1 VNGFIKIMNGTLK
14 SLIMPNIEIVNP
26 FNPFIFKLH
35 FNFDWDILK
44 PICENLIVGNTDRAT
59 SQANYKKPHL
69 MQEFNSY
76 YQWLNIWVN
85 HTANDM
91 MAFSEYK
98 MQHYITDSYVN
109 VHKKGAKASEHN
121 HACNAIVVA
130 AYLKIPENGGF
141 FEAKDPLEYHKTTLP
156 ISPERLWSQIPTDT
170 GDVLIFPSWLQ
181 HRTQPNLSEENR
193 WVLTTNYSYKF

>member
-1 VNGFIKIMNGTLK
+1 
-14 SLIMPNIEIVNP
+14 LI
-26 FNPFIFKLH
+26 
-35 FNFDWDILK
+35 FDWKTLE
-44 PICENLIVGNTDRAT
+44 PICESLVEGSKFTDAAELTNGHT
-59 SQANYKKPHL
+59 SQYNNLKPHQIKEFAPFYSWL
-69 MQEFNSY
+69 MSCIPSIAKACIGKQGDQSLKDNDIAMDYYVSNS
-76 YQWLNIWVN
+76 W
-85 HTANDM
+85 
-91 MAFSEYK
+91 
-98 MQHYITDSYVN
+98 VN
-109 VHKKGAKASEHN
+109 VHNKNGITTEHN